1 MLKSFILFF
10 TLTVLSLPSLQAAEL
25 EDGFQ
30 AFKKGNYEQ
39 ALRLWLP
46 LAEKDNADAQYNL
59 GILFQKGLG
68 VEKNPKTAFIW
79 YKRASANGN
88 TDAMYNLG
96 IMYNKGRV
104 VYRSPKDA
112 AKWWEK
118 SAKLGNAEAQFNIG
132 VEYFYGRNIGKDIAK
147 ALMWWKKSA
156 KQGNQSARAALYQ
169 AYNEGLYGIEKN
181 HQEAN
186 RWK

>member
-1 MLKSFILFF
+1 MLKHV
-10 TLTVLSLPSLQAAEL
+10 VLSFSLFAFSSSTVFSAEL

-30 AFKKGNYEQ
+30 AFTAGDYEQ

-46 LAEKDNADAQYNL
+46 LAEKDDGKAQYNL
-59 GILFQKGLG
+59 GILYQQGLG

-88 TDAMYNLG
+88 SDAMYNLA

-112 AKWWEK
+112 VKWWRKAAE
-118 SAKLGNAEAQFNIG
+118 LGNADAQFNLG
-132 VEYFYGRNIGKDIAK
+132 VEYFYGRKIGKDVPK
-147 ALMWWKKSA
+147 AIMWWKKSA
-156 KQGNQSARAALYQ
+156 QQGHKDSRAALYKT
-169 AYNEGLYGIEKN
+169 YNEGLYGIEKN
-181 HQEAN
+181 PQEAK